1 MDMPR
6 PSLPS
11 FGYPVTTMHGRETA
25 CFTLIELLVTI
36 TVAAILASIA
46 APSFSSLIATQRT
59 KSVAT
64 NLHLAMTIARSEA
77 TKRNA
82 NVTMSAKAGGWVNG
96 WTIFPSATATNILQD
111 YASTKGIAITATNSG
126 GAATTS
132 VVYQSSGRVLGTVKF
147 VITASAG
154 GSAANRCVSVD
165 LSGRPYVKAG
175 TTC

>member
-1 MDMPR
+1 MDMPC

-11 FGYPVTTMHGRETA
+11 LGYPVTTMHGRGTA
-25 CFTLIELLVTI
+25 GFTLIELLVTI

-82 NVTMSAKAGGWVNG
+82 NVTMSAKTGGWVNG
-96 WTIFPSATATNILQD
+96 WNIFPSDTATNILQD
-111 YASTKGIAITATNSG
+111 YASTKGI
-126 GAATTS
+126 
-132 VVYQSSGRVLGTVKF
+132 
-147 VITASAG
+147 
-154 GSAANRCVSVD
+154 GSQID
-165 LSGRPYVKAG
+165 G
-175 TTC
+175 